1 MSTNI
6 DTTDTVGTDTNTTD
20 NINTVGTDTVG
31 TDTVGTVGTDN
42 INTVG
47 TVGTVDL
54 NMITLQQSN
63 IKKHSKI
70 DFIKT
75 TFTDE
80 EKTIIRKEVDLIREK
95 YPTYI
100 PIVVRARGDIKLQ
113 KNKFLVGGEIT
124 LGQFLMILRRK
135 IGVLKQSDAVFLFVN
150 NSLPP
155 SSMYLSSIYA
165 NQKDIDTNMLFITV
179 SKENTFG

>member
-6 DTTDTVGTDTNTTD
+6 
-20 NINTVGTDTVG
+20 DTVG
-31 TDTVGTVGTDN
+31 TDTVGTVGTDTNTTDN
-42 INTVG
+42 IN

-63 IKKHSKI
+63 IKKQSKI
-70 DFIKT
+70 DFTKT

-80 EKTIIRKEVDLIREK
+80 EKTIIRKEVDLIKEK

-124 LGQFLMILRRK
+124 LGQFLMILRNF
-135 IGVLKQSDAVFLFVN
+135 IFFQQVIKQGQ
-150 NSLPP
+150 
-155 SSMYLSSIYA
+155 I
-165 NQKDIDTNMLFITV
+165 
-179 SKENTFG
+179 

>member
-6 DTTDTVGTDTNTTD
+6 DTVGTVDTDTVGTDTNTTD
-20 NINTVGTDTVG
+20 NINTVGTA
-31 TDTVGTVGTDN
+31 N
-42 INTVG
+42 
-47 TVGTVDL
+47 TVDL

-63 IKKHSKI
+63 IKKQSKI
-70 DFIKT
+70 DFTKT

-80 EKTIIRKEVDLIREK
+80 EKTIIRKEVDLIKEK

>member
-1 MSTNI
+1 MNKI
-6 DTTDTVGTDTNTTD
+6 
-20 NINTVGTDTVG
+20 
-31 TDTVGTVGTDN
+31 
-42 INTVG
+42 
-47 TVGTVDL
+47 
-54 NMITLQQSN
+54 
-63 IKKHSKI
+63 SKI
-70 DFIKT
+70 LILGGGQAAAYAAKEIRSIDIKS
-75 TFTDE
+75 DL
-80 EKTIIRKEVDLIREK
+80 TIISEE
-95 YPTYI
+95 
-100 PIVVRARGDIKLQ
+100 KLQ

>member
-6 DTTDTVGTDTNTTD
+6 DTVGTVGTDTNTTD
-20 NINTVGTDTVG
+20 NINTVGTA
-31 TDTVGTVGTDN
+31 N
-42 INTVG
+42 
-47 TVGTVDL
+47 TVDL

-63 IKKHSKI
+63 IKKQSKI
-70 DFIKT
+70 DFTKT
-75 TFTDE
+75 IFTDE
-80 EKTIIRKEVDLIREK
+80 EKTIIRKEVDLIKEK
-95 YPTYI
+95 YPNHI
-100 PIVVRARGDIKLQ
+100 PIVVRGRGDIKLQ

>member
-6 DTTDTVGTDTNTTD
+6 
-20 NINTVGTDTVG
+20 DTVG
-31 TDTVGTVGTDN
+31 TDTVGTVGTDTNTTDN
-42 INTVG
+42 IN

-63 IKKHSKI
+63 IKKQSKI
-70 DFIKT
+70 DFTKT

-80 EKTIIRKEVDLIREK
+80 EKTIIRKEVDLIKEK

>member
-6 DTTDTVGTDTNTTD
+6 DTTDTINTTD
-20 NINTVGTDTVG
+20 TIDTTDT
-31 TDTVGTVGTDN
+31 T
-42 INTVG
+42 NT
-47 TVGTVDL
+47 TVDL

-63 IKKHSKI
+63 IKKQSKI
-70 DFIKT
+70 DFTKT

-100 PIVVRARGDIKLQ
+100 PIVVRSRGDIKLQ

-135 IGVLKQSDAVFLFVN
+135 IGVLKQSDAVFLFIN

-165 NQKDIDTNMLFITV
+165 SQKDIDTNMLFVTV